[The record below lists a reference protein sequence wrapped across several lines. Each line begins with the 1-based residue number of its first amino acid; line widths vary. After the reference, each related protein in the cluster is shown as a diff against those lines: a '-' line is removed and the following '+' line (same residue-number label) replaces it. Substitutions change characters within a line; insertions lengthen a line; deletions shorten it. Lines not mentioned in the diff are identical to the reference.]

1 MNGKDAIMK
10 RIGGWILLSIM
21 LLSLF
26 STPALA
32 VDNSRNYTFDLSVN
46 GANEA
51 TVQPGDIV
59 TVVFTLQ
66 RTDSGDPYT
75 MYAMQNEIKYDEAFV
90 KPVEGGTI
98 VSSSVQ
104 TRDLELR
111 SGGREF
117 YMNFVS
123 FADGEQWNARQ
134 VVGTFQLEVI
144 GTSGMTV
151 LSNENYKVTLRDG
164 SDQYQ
169 ASANDLKL
177 IISDQCVVTFETDG
191 GSVLENVNVRNGE
204 LLPRPEDPVKEG
216 FHVEGWYSDVDLTQ
230 EWDFENSPV
239 VSNMTLYVKWAEGNP
254 SSGSFWTRI
263 LDGLKTAFE
272 WIKPHWWVLLIPLAL
287 IALLLIL
294 LLGGR
299 QCRVIFE
306 SNGGTQVPTIL
317 VKRGDSL
324 ENLPNPTRSRSVFG
338 GWYKDA
344 ALTKPWY
351 AGMDKVTKKKTKLYA
366 KWR

>member
-1 MNGKDAIMK
+1 MK
-10 RIGGWILLSIM
+10 RIVGWILLSIM

-26 STPALA
+26 VTPALA
-32 VDNSRNYTFDLSVN
+32 EDRSRSYTFDLSVN

-51 TVQPGDIV
+51 TVHPGDIV

-66 RTDSGDPYT
+66 RTDSSDSYT
-75 MYAMQNEIKYDEAFV
+75 MYAMQNEIKYDETFV
-90 KPVEGGTI
+90 KPVEGGSI

-104 TRDLELR
+104 TRDLALR
-111 SGGREF
+111 AGGREF

-177 IISDQCVVTFETDG
+177 IISDQCKVSFETDG
-191 GSVLENVNVRNGE
+191 GSELGDVSVRSGE
-204 LLPRPEDPVKEG
+204 LLTRPEDPVKEG
-216 FHVEGWYSDVDLTQ
+216 FHVEGWYSDADLTQ
-230 EWDFENSPV
+230 QWDFENEPV
-239 VSNMTLYVKWAEGNP
+239 VSNLTLYVKWAEGDP
-254 SSGSFWTRI
+254 SSGSFWARL
-263 LDGLKTAFE
+263 LDALRDALE
-272 WIKPHWWVLLIPLAL
+272 WVKLHWWVLLIGLGL
-287 IALLLIL
+287 LLLLLIL
-294 LLGGR
+294 LLGGKE
-299 QCRVIFE
+299 CRLIFE
-306 SNGGTQVPTIL
+306 SNGGSQVPTIL
-317 VKRGDSL
+317 VKRGESP
-324 ENLPNPTRSRSVFG
+324 ENLPVPTRSRSVFA

-351 AGMDKVTKKKTKLYA
+351 AGTDKVNKKKTKLYA

>member
-1 MNGKDAIMK
+1 MK
-10 RIGGWILLSIM
+10 RISAWILLGIM
-21 LLSLF
+21 LLSLLA
-26 STPALA
+26 TPAQA
-32 VDNSRNYTFDLSVN
+32 VDNSRSYTFDLSVN
-46 GANEA
+46 GSNEA

-66 RTDSGDPYT
+66 RTDSSDPYT

-90 KPVEGGTI
+90 RPIEGGSI

-104 TRDLELR
+104 TRDLALR
-111 SGGREF
+111 AGGREF

-134 VVGTFQLEVI
+134 VVGTFQLEII

-169 ASANDLKL
+169 ATANDLKL
-177 IISDQCVVTFETDG
+177 IISDQCVVVFDTDG
-191 GSVLENVNVRNGE
+191 GTELENVSVRNGG
-204 LLPRPEDPVKEG
+204 LLTRPEDPVKEG
-216 FHVEGWYSDVDLTQ
+216 YHVEGWYKDSDLTQ
-230 EWDFENSPV
+230 EWDFENDLV
-239 VSNMTLYVKWAEGNP
+239 VSNMTLYVKWAEGDP
-254 SSGSFWTRI
+254 SSGGFWARI
-263 LDGLKTAFE
+263 VEGIKTGFE
-272 WIKPHWWVLLIPLAL
+272 WFKPHWWLLLL
-287 IALLLIL
+287 LLGLLLFLLLIL
-294 LLGGR
+294 LLGR
-299 QCRVIFE
+299 KKCRVIFE
-306 SNGGTQVPTIL
+306 SNGGSQVSTIL
-317 VKRGDSL
+317 VKRG
-324 ENLPNPTRSRSVFG
+324 ETIETLPVPTRSRSVFG

-351 AGMDKVTKKKTKLYA
+351 ADVDKVNKKKTKLYA

>member
-1 MNGKDAIMK
+1 MK
-10 RIGGWILLSIM
+10 RIVGWILLSIM
-21 LLSLF
+21 LLTLF
-26 STPALA
+26 VTPTLA

-46 GANEA
+46 GSNEA

-66 RTDSGDPYT
+66 RTDSSDPYT
-75 MYAMQNEIKYDEAFV
+75 MYAMQNEIKYDESFV
-90 KPVEGGTI
+90 KPVEGGAI

-104 TRDLELR
+104 TRDLALR
-111 SGGREF
+111 AGGREF

-123 FADGEQWNARQ
+123 FADGEKWNARQ
-134 VVGTFQLEVI
+134 VVGTFQLEVV

-169 ASANDLKL
+169 ATANDLKL

-191 GSVLENVNVRNGE
+191 GTELESVNVRSGE
-204 LLPRPEDPVKEG
+204 LLTRPEDPTKDG

-230 EWDFENSPV
+230 PWDFENEPV
-239 VSNMTLYVKWAEGNP
+239 VSNMTLYVKWAEGSP
-254 SSGSFWTRI
+254 ASGSFWARI
-263 LDGLKTAFE
+263 LDALRAALE
-272 WIKPHWWVLLIPLAL
+272 WVKLHWWVLLVAL
-287 IALLLIL
+287 GLILLLLLIL
-294 LLGGR
+294 LLGR
-299 QCRVIFE
+299 KECRVIFE
-306 SNGGTQVPTIL
+306 TNGGAQLSTIL
-317 VKRGDSL
+317 VKRGESP
-324 ENLPNPTRSRSVFG
+324 ENLPVPTRSRSVFA

-351 AGMDKVTKKKTKLYA
+351 AGTDKVTKKKTKLYA